1 MQVSFKM
8 EATIQANVR
17 QALLG
22 RCWALGE
29 VRVPV
34 VLPGVANMAGNPP
47 GARQGRDETWRR
59 GAGWGSVRSGGRLGQ
74 WAHNKPWFGTCPS

>member
-29 VRVPV
+29 VRASPQHDPSF
-34 VLPGVANMAGNPP
+34 L
-47 GARQGRDETWRR
+47 R
-59 GAGWGSVRSGGRLGQ
+59 GTLHLSGS
-74 WAHNKPWFGTCPS
+74 